1 MLILGSRL
9 IGIPIMSL
17 QTGTKLAVTKLPII
31 DPSNLRVVAYEVDG
45 TMLSEHP
52 SFIRIADVRELSGVG
67 MIIDSNDEFVGAK
80 DVISIQKLYELGFN
94 PIGMRVIDEL
104 KHNLGKVKDYSLET
118 NSFVIQQLNVKPGI
132 IKSLADTEL
141 LIHRSQIVEI
151 NNQSIIVK
159 ATVKKLAPIKNID
172 KLTYLNPFRSPN
184 PQTNET
190 HSFQSSSTASA
201 RFISS

>member
-172 KLTYLNPFRSPN
+172 KLTYLNPFRSPS

-190 HSFQSSSTASA
+190 HPF
-201 RFISS
+201 